1 MGLSNYLP
9 SSRLIQPGVCTSTT
23 RPASPF
29 NGQVIY
35 ETDTKQTLV
44 WQGSSW
50 VMLTDADTPPS
61 TVLIKTVSVGSGV
74 TSVSVTD
81 VFSSTFDNYLI
92 TGSGISSN
100 VDGYG
105 LKIKLNNSTGST
117 YYLAMFYMVMG
128 STGTL
133 AAGADNGT
141 NTGLFVTF
149 SSGNSASNFNATLYN
164 PYNTNYTGATFAS
177 SQQSYM
183 SHGSGIDKNS
193 VSHTGFTLNSY
204 DGATMTGGTIRV
216 YGFRN
221 TI

>member
-9 SSRLIQPGVCTSTT
+9 SSRLIQPGVCTSST

-92 TGSGISSN
+92 TCVGLNSN

-105 LKIKLNNSTGST
+105 LKIKLNNTSGST
-117 YYLAMFYMVMG
+117 YYLAMMYMSVG
-128 STGTL
+128 SNTINGGSDNGASDGLFTGFSSSSSSTSFVTTMYNPYASAYTTMTFE
-133 AAGADNGT
+133 AAGAT
-141 NTGLFVTF
+141 
-149 SSGNSASNFNATLYN
+149 YI
-164 PYNTNYTGATFAS
+164 
-177 SQQSYM
+177 
-183 SHGSGIDKNS
+183 SHGSAIDKNS
-193 VSHTGFTLNSY
+193 ASHTGFTLNSY
-204 DGATMTGGTIRV
+204 SGATMTGGTIRV